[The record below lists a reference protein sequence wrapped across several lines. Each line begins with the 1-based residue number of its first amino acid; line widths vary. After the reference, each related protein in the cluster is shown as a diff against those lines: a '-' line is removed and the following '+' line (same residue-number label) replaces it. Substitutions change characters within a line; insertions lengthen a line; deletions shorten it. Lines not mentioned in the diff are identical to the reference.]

1 MAAALPIRL
10 NGVIFSGSP
19 SNTASPCAP
28 IGIQEAIKK
37 IGTLITGRD
46 GTRNWMQ
53 RATKTGWSI
62 RWEDAPAATKAAIK
76 TIFLLNTT
84 FIYRDEAGVSYTVQC
99 DEDDMTSDVSTIA
112 SDGTVYYSI
121 TLQIWQA

>member
-19 SNTASPCAP
+19 SNTATPCAP

-37 IGTLITGRD
+37 IGTLIIGRD
-46 GTRNWMQ
+46 GTRNWMH
-53 RATKTGWSI
+53 RSVKTGWAI
-62 RWEDAPAATKAAIK
+62 RWEDAPEATKAAIK
-76 TIFLLNTT
+76 TIFLLSTT
-84 FIYRDEAGVSYTVQC
+84 FTYRDETGTAYTVQC
-99 DEDDMTSDVSTIA
+99 DEDDLTSDVSTI
-112 SDGTVYYSI
+112 GENETYYSI